1 MMKFKIHET
10 LERTAFEKAFG
21 KILIES
27 LSFRILFKKN
37 EGLYCFNKKRKSWK
51 PIVEDAK
58 KGFCMISESEIGETY
73 TIISNELQKQLKEEL
88 AEYYLLDVLET
99 RNEIHWD

>member
-1 MMKFKIHET
+1 MNKT
-10 LERTAFEKAFG
+10 LERTMFEKTFG
-21 KILIES
+21 KILIEG

-37 EGLYCFNKKRKSWK
+37 EGLYYFNKKRKSWK

-73 TIISNELQKQLKEEL
+73 TIINSELQEQLKEEL
-88 AEYYLLDVLET
+88 AEYCLLGMLET
-99 RNEIHWD
+99 RNEIRWG